1 MKLLEDY
8 IKNLELNQVLS
19 FNSLR
24 LYKTDIKDFTEFIVA
39 NYGLNFD
46 LLSLS
51 EKQLNKFMNTIY
63 SLGKSTATINRKLT
77 AIHGFWFWLKEQGL
91 VDRDPFTQI
100 KRDSQFRNKT
110 AKTLTEDDIVLLLD
124 CEGLDLKSKIILELI
139 YATGMRVSEIVKLTL
154 EDIDLNNNILT
165 IVRSQKYKE
174 RTIPFNDLLA
184 QYLKFY
190 VKENSLVQEDA
201 IFKNRNNEPVSE
213 REIFRLIREAAQ
225 RAGITKKVS
234 PSIIRNSFLKHM
246 KENGAH
252 ETLLRDLTG
261 QKTVNV

>member
-8 IKNLELNQVLS
+8 INHLELNQVLS

-24 LYKTDIKDFTEFIVA
+24 LYKTDIKDFNEFIVA
-39 NYGLNFD
+39 SYGFDFD
-46 LLSLS
+46 LLSLN

-77 AIHGFWFWLKEQGL
+77 AIHGFWNWLREEGL
-91 VDRDPFTQI
+91 VERDPFTQI
-100 KRDSQFRNKT
+100 KRNSQFRNKT
-110 AKTLTEDDIVLLLD
+110 AKVLSEEDIVLLLD
-124 CEGLDLKSKIILELI
+124 CDGLDLKSKIILELI
-139 YATGMRVSEIVKLTL
+139 YATGIRVSEIVKLTL

-184 QYLKFY
+184 QYLKFH
-190 VKENSLVQEDA
+190 VQENNLSNEDA
-201 IFKNRNNEPVSE
+201 IFKNRNNESVSE
-213 REIFRLIREAAQ
+213 REIFRLIREASQ
-225 RAGITKKVS
+225 RAGINKKVS

>member
-8 IKNLELNQVLS
+8 LNHLEINQVLS

-24 LYKTDIKDFTEFIVA
+24 LYKTDIKDFNEFMVA
-39 NYGLNFD
+39 NYGYNFD

-51 EKQLNKFMNTIY
+51 EKHLNKFMNTIY

-77 AIHGFWFWLKEQGL
+77 AIHGFWFWLKEQGK

-100 KRDSQFRNKT
+100 KRQSQYRNKI
-110 AKTLTEDDIVLLLD
+110 AKSLSEDEIILLLD
-124 CEGLDLKSKIILELI
+124 YEELDLKSKIILELI
-139 YATGMRVSEIVKLTL
+139 YATGIRVSELVKLTL
-154 EDIDLNNNILT
+154 DDIDLTNNILT
-165 IVRSQKYKE
+165 IPRSAHFKE

-184 QYLKFY
+184 QYLKLFI
-190 VKENSLVQEDA
+190 KENKLEKSEK
-201 IFKNRNNEPVSE
+201 IFRNRFEEQVSE
-213 REIFRLIREAAQ
+213 REIFRLISEAAQ
-225 RAGITKKVS
+225 KAGIKTKVS

>member
-8 IKNLELNQVLS
+8 INHLELNQVLS

-24 LYKTDIKDFTEFIVA
+24 LYKTDIKDFNEFVVA
-39 NYGLNFD
+39 NYGLDFD
-46 LLSLS
+46 LLSLN
-51 EKQLNKFMNTIY
+51 EKHLNKFMNTIY

-77 AIHGFWFWLKEQGL
+77 AVRGFWNWLRDEKK

-100 KRDSQFRNKT
+100 KRDSQYRNKT
-110 AKTLTEDDIVLLLD
+110 AKSLSEDEIVLLLD
-124 CEGLDLKSKIILELI
+124 CDGLDLKSKIILELI
-139 YATGMRVSEIVKLTL
+139 YATGIRVSELVKLTL

-165 IVRSQKYKE
+165 IARSSNYKE

-184 QYLKFY
+184 QYLNLF
-190 VKENSLVQEDA
+190 VKEESLDKEDK
-201 IFKNRNNEPVSE
+201 IFKNRRDQQVSE
-213 REIFRLIREAAQ
+213 REIFRLIREAAL
-225 RAGITKKVS
+225 RAGISKKVS

-261 QKTVNV
+261 QKTINI